1 MFESLVNIKKAERK
15 PWELFFIGLLY
26 ASLSILIVD
35 LLFLRD
41 TVFKD
46 YSSILIITFTVIF
59 CIPFFYY
66 LIKLEEEKDVKM
78 KKDTNLLKEHGKA
91 LSALTFLFL
100 GLLCAFVIFYAF
112 LPQEVTAQN
121 FAAQMNAYCDI
132 NYPDNVE
139 NCVNNA
145 GLVQPESTSISL
157 KGNEIEKIFVIFT
170 NNFFVLVFVLIF
182 SLMFGAGS
190 IFILA
195 WNASVIAAAIGI
207 FMRGNILYLLSG
219 FFRYLIHGIPEIAAY
234 FIAALAGGILSVAI
248 IRHNFNDKEFWKV
261 VKDSINMFLISIV
274 VLVAAAL
281 IEVLIVPLLF

>member
-1 MFESLVNIKKAERK
+1 MFESLINIKKAERK

-35 LLFLRD
+35 LLFLKD
-41 TVFKD
+41 TVFKN

-78 KKDTNLLKEHGKA
+78 KKGTSLLKEHSKA

-100 GLLCAFVIFYAF
+100 GLLCAFVIFYIF

-121 FAAQMNAYCDI
+121 FAAQMNAYCNI
-132 NYPDNVE
+132 NYPNDVE
-139 NCVNNA
+139 NCINNA
-145 GLVQPESTSISL
+145 GLVQPGSASISL
-157 KGNEIEKIFVIFT
+157 KGNELEKIFVIFT

-195 WNASVIAAAIGI
+195 WNASVIAVAIGI
-207 FMRGNILYLLSG
+207 FTRGNLLYLSSG
-219 FFRYLIHGIPEIAAY
+219 FLRYLIHGIPEIAAY
-234 FIAALAGGILSVAI
+234 FIAALAGGILSVAV
-248 IRHNFNDKEFWKV
+248 IRHNFKDKEFWKV
-261 VKDSINMFLISIV
+261 VKDSINMFLISII

-281 IEVLIVPLLF
+281 IEVLIIPLLF